1 MDFMGRKFQ
10 RFSKNIN
17 QKLIYYLDEYCW
29 ESLFFDIKFKI
40 SDYFYP
46 LPPMNEGEETRKYLE
61 RLTPD
66 QAVRYSGFLAEK
78 WRMDA
83 KLMDRTAI
91 SRSPKRV
98 WSRTDK
104 RSREVYKGEKVTAI
118 FYAESLERKRQSEA
132 LERST
137 LAGKLVTVISFPWR
151 KYSNFLDN
159 GSRGIWGLS
168 PVLKYTLLYFLL
180 FFVPLIFGW
189 VKLYEDNSTTSL
201 FAGIYIIGL
210 MFVAFIWL
218 VYLPILLV
226 ILVYRFIKKARSVV
240 KEGIKIGTKKDKKEI
255 KYILV
260 TNLGR
265 IYYFFMAFLV
275 QFFPFSYLYK
285 DRLFHPSNQKL
296 KSFIIQMEKIAKKV
310 KVPILF
316 YGSAVDGSML
326 QFNAVLEK
334 PLKRNGLK
342 KLETSLQGRLGTI
355 YVRKEDKFK
364 LRIFMPVE
372 IMETYEL

>member
-1 MDFMGRKFQ
+1 MKIFDQGKSGVKF
-10 RFSKNIN
+10 
-17 QKLIYYLDEYCW
+17 
-29 ESLFFDIKFKI
+29 
-40 SDYFYP
+40 
-46 LPPMNEGEETRKYLE
+46 LE
-61 RLTPD
+61 
-66 QAVRYSGFLAEK
+66 
-78 WRMDA
+78 
-83 KLMDRTAI
+83 I
-91 SRSPKRV
+91 
-98 WSRTDK
+98 
-104 RSREVYKGEKVTAI
+104 
-118 FYAESLERKRQSEA
+118 
-132 LERST
+132 
-137 LAGKLVTVISFPWR
+137 ISFPWR
-151 KYSNFLDN
+151 KYNSFFDN

-180 FFVPLIFGW
+180 FFIPLIFGW
-189 VKLYEDNSTTSL
+189 VKLYENNSTTNI
-201 FAGIYIIGL
+201 FVGIYVLGL
-210 MFVAFIWL
+210 MLIAFIWF

-240 KEGIKIGTKKDKKEI
+240 EEGIKIGTKKDKKEE

-285 DRLFHPSNQKL
+285 DRLFHPSNKKL
-296 KSFIIQMEKIAKKV
+296 KYFIIQMEKVAKKV

-316 YGSAVDGSML
+316 YGSFVDGSML
-326 QFNAVLEK
+326 QFNAVLKK

-355 YVRKEDKFK
+355 YVRKADKDQ

-372 IMETYEL
+372 IIETYEI